1 MNGKS
6 YQTTQLIK
14 YDNNNILDGGWK
26 EKKISPKSE
35 NNI

>member
-14 YDNNNILDGGWK
+14 YHNNKLDGGWK
-26 EKKISPKSE
+26 EKKISPKTE